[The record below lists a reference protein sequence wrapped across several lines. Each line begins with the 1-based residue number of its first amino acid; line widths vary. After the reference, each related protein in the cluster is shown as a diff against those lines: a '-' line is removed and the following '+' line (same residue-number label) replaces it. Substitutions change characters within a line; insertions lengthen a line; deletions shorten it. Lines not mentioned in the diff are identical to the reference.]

1 MFGNTFLKGILKG
14 VYLFGNTFL
23 KGILKGIT
31 LIHNL
36 IAYFER
42 TDA

>member
-36 IAYFER
+36 IAYFES